1 MPAIL
6 LVLPA
11 LFLLLLLFAIPLVRL
26 LASSFEGTG
35 LPYYVKAVGSDGLY
49 LTILLRTFEIA
60 GIVTAGC
67 LLLGYPV
74 ALFLATTNRFWRT
87 LGFACVMLPLW
98 TSVLV
103 RTYAW
108 MVVLGRNG
116 IINRILIDGGLM
128 SEPLRLLNT
137 RMAVISN
144 NLANV
149 NTTGFKK
156 GRAAFQDLVYQNI
169 RQVGAQ
175 SSQNTQYPTGLTLG
189 TGVRIVATE
198 KVYEQGSLQQTNNS
212 LDVAITGRGFF
223 QITLPDGT
231 LAYTLDGSFKMDGQ
245 GNLVTSNG
253 YALSPAITIP
263 ANAQTITIGADG
275 TVSVTTTGTTAPTQV
290 GQIQLA
296 DFINA
301 SGLQPRGDNLL
312 IESVASG
319 APQVGTPG
327 TNGLGATQQGSLE
340 TSNVNVVEELVS
352 MIETQRA
359 YEMNSKAIS
368 TTDQMLQYLTNNV

>member
-1 MPAIL
+1 MNL
-6 LVLPA
+6 A
-11 LFLLLLLFAIPLVRL
+11 LWA
-26 LASSFEGTG
+26 AKTG
-35 LPYYVKAVGSDGLY
+35 LDAQ
-49 LTILLRTFEIA
+49 
-60 GIVTAGC
+60 
-67 LLLGYPV
+67 
-74 ALFLATTNRFWRT
+74 
-87 LGFACVMLPLW
+87 
-98 TSVLV
+98 
-103 RTYAW
+103 
-108 MVVLGRNG
+108 
-116 IINRILIDGGLM
+116 
-128 SEPLRLLNT
+128 NT
-137 RMAVISN
+137 RMSVISN

-156 GRAAFQDLVYQNI
+156 GRAAFQDLVYQNL

-231 LAYTLDGSFKMDGQ
+231 LAYTNDGAFKLSGQ

-263 ANAQTITIGADG
+263 TNAQTVPIGSDG
-275 TVSVTTTGTTAPTQV
+275 TVSVTEPGTVAPTQV

-296 DFINA
+296 DFINP

-312 IESVASG
+312 VESVSSG

-327 TNGLGATQQGSLE
+327 TNGLGSTQQGSLE

-352 MIETQRA
+352 MIEAQRA